1 MKAIEI
7 QHRRERILTLLE
19 QQSPL
24 AVSNLVQTLG
34 VSDETVRHDL
44 AILAKQGIVAKRYG
58 QAELL
63 PTATLP
69 PVAARET
76 TESEAKQ
83 AIAQAALALITPQ
96 MHTIG
101 LDQGST
107 TALVA
112 QGLSQFHDKTI
123 VTRSLLSLI
132 ALKDGD
138 NAFYTPGGYYN
149 VDDMAFQNQNRD
161 AMSDLQL
168 DISFFGS
175 SGVKNRQG
183 TCSSS
188 FTDAEAKQ
196 QMHQQST
203 LTVALLDHTKFEQTS
218 LIAVTPF
225 DQFDYLITDAQ
236 TDSTTLAELRQLTHV
251 IVTKSEA

>member
-7 QHRRERILTLLE
+7 QQRRERILTLLE

-24 AVSNLVQTLG
+24 AVSTLVQQLK

-44 AILAKQGIVAKRYG
+44 AILAKQGIIAKRYG
-58 QAELL
+58 KAELL
-63 PTATLP
+63 PAAALP
-69 PVAARET
+69 PVAARST
-76 TESEAKQ
+76 TEADAKQ
-83 AIAQAALALITPQ
+83 AIAKAALALITPQ

-112 QGLSQFHDKTI
+112 QGLNQFHDKTI

-149 VDDMAFQNQNRD
+149 ADDMAFQSQSHD
-161 AMSDLQL
+161 TMADLQL
-168 DISFFGS
+168 NISFFGS
-175 SGVKNRQG
+175 TGVKNRQG

-196 QMHQQST
+196 QMHHQST
-203 LTVALLDHTKFEQTS
+203 ITVALLDHTKFEQSS

-225 DQFDYLITDAQ
+225 DHFNYLITDAQ
-236 TDSTTLAELRQLTHV
+236 TDAKTLTALRQQTNV
-251 IVTKSEA
+251 IVAQ

>member
-7 QHRRERILTLLE
+7 QQRRERILTLLE

-24 AVSNLVQTLG
+24 AVSSLVQALG

-44 AILAKQGIVAKRYG
+44 EILAKQGAVTKRYG
-58 QAELL
+58 QAERR
-63 PTATLP
+63 TTVTLP
-69 PVAARET
+69 PVSARKT
-76 TESEAKQ
+76 TEANAKL
-83 AIAQAALALITPQ
+83 AIARAALTLITPQ

-107 TALVA
+107 TAMLA
-112 QGLSQFHDKTI
+112 QELNQLHDKTI

-149 VDDMAFQNQNRD
+149 ADDMAFQNQNRD
-161 AMSDLQL
+161 VMADIQL

-196 QMHQQST
+196 QMHQHST
-203 LTVALLDHTKFEQTS
+203 ITVALLDHTKFDQTS
-218 LIAVTPF
+218 MVAVTPF
-225 DQFDYLITDAQ
+225 DQFDYLITDIQ
-236 TDSTTLAELRQLTHV
+236 TAPTTLATLRKQTDV
-251 IVTKSEA
+251 IVAKPEA